1 MTADPR
7 IRKAFVSFG
16 RPSALHAQINFGL
29 IFAFGLLMVFFT
41 LENTEA
47 TTVHLLPGL
56 QHTMPLAGLL
66 LLVAGIGAVSAWF
79 FAAWTG
85 MLNNVDQ
92 ISKASEFEAQQ
103 VRIQELESDLSR
115 YRSCGD
121 PVGASS
127 CHTVGSS
134 TRVILPKASR
144 IPDADW
150 HSGVVIDSFQP
161 VRDIPC
167 NRRERA
173 G

>member
-1 MTADPR
+1 MR
-7 IRKAFVSFG
+7 
-16 RPSALHAQINFGL
+16 QINFGL

-66 LLVAGIGAVSAWF
+66 LLVAGLGAVSAWF

-115 YRSCGD
+115 YRSTVETQLGLL
-121 PVGASS
+121 PATTVSS
-127 CHTVGSS
+127 SDS
-134 TRVILPKASR
+134 T
-144 IPDADW
+144 DAA
-150 HSGVVIDSFQP
+150 
-161 VRDIPC
+161 
-167 NRRERA
+167 EA
-173 G
+173 